1 MEEREIMS
9 LSENDITPEPEEPI
23 PGTDPGEGEAPPTEG
38 EDPPTE
44 STDPPAEGTDP
55 PAEGED
61 PPTEGTDPP
70 VEGTD
75 PPVEGGDPPAEGTD
89 PPAEGNTMQEILDGL
104 RESLDKKDADVESLT
119 ESIRSLTDIMSARMD
134 TSVTDLPFN
143 GWRDWWYPV
152 RMEFT
157 VHPYG
162 AGYDMKQSERIE
174 TPEALLAR
182 YNELLSLCNDG
193 GTLKYFYVRYIY
205 DDIDSDTEILV
216 YDYEAK
222 DEPVQEITVPFEGWE
237 GWSYPI
243 SVDFTVHPWG
253 AGYDMD
259 VTETYDT
266 PEAFK
271 TRYGENVELC
281 KDGGTLKDFYVRLI
295 RDGSGET
302 VYDLAAQTPEPDPGD
317 GTAELLL
324 SHLESINTTLE
335 GMVRADLEYRESTAD
350 YQDQMLKMQAAGT
363 ATNIFICI
371 GVFAIFAAMIWQQFL
386 GRFK

>member
-23 PGTDPGEGEAPPTEG
+23 PGTEPGEGETPPT
-38 EDPPTE
+38 
-44 STDPPAEGTDP
+44 EGTDP
-55 PAEGED
+55 PVEGED

-70 VEGTD
+70 IEGEDPPTEGTD
-75 PPVEGGDPPAEGTD
+75 PPTEGEDPPAEETD
-89 PPAEGNTMQEILDGL
+89 PPADGNTMQDILDGL

-134 TSVTDLPFN
+134 TSVTELPFN

-157 VHPYG
+157 VHPLG
-162 AGYDMKQSERIE
+162 AGYDMEQSERIE
-174 TPEALLAR
+174 TADALLAR
-182 YNELLSLCNDG
+182 YNELLDLCGDG
-193 GTLKYFYVRYIY
+193 GTLKYFYVRYIW
-205 DDIDSDTEILV
+205 DDIDSDEEILV

-222 DEPVQEITVPFEGWE
+222 DEPVQDIEIPFDGWESWAYPITVD
-237 GWSYPI
+237 Y
-243 SVDFTVHPWG
+243 TVHPWG

-259 VTETYDT
+259 VTDIYDT

-271 TRYGENVELC
+271 TDYNKNVKLC
-281 KDGGTLKDFYVRLI
+281 GDGGTLKDFRI
-295 RDGSGET
+295 RMITESGGNT
-302 VYDLAAQTPEPDPGD
+302 VYEAREPDPGD
-317 GTAELLL
+317 EEQKETVQLLL
-324 SHLESINTTLE
+324 SHLEDINTTLE
-335 GMVRADLEYRESTAD
+335 GMALSDLEYLQATAD
-350 YQDQMLKMQAAGT
+350 YQDQMLEMQAVNT

-371 GVFAIFAAMIWQQFL
+371 GVFAVFGSLVFQQFL